1 MIIPAIDLIQGKT
14 VRLYQ
19 GSYDKTTE
27 YQQTPLQLRD
37 LYAEA
42 GAGILHFVLLDFFAS
57 IVPPYLTN
65 PDALVQ
71 VSGVFEIL
79 GGIGILVQRTRTWA
93 AYGLIALCIAVLPAN
108 IHMAM
113 NPDQFAEIPVVLLYL
128 RLPLQALIIW
138 FIWRTTRVSAP

>member
-1 MIIPAIDLIQGKT
+1 MPPISVLVVAGFFI
-14 VRLYQ
+14 
-19 GSYDKTTE
+19 
-27 YQQTPLQLRD
+27 
-37 LYAEA
+37 
-42 GAGILHFVLLDFFAS
+42 GAGVLHFVLLDFFAS
-57 IVPPYLTN
+57 IVPPYLNN

-113 NPDQFAEIPVVLLYL
+113 NPDQFAEIPLVLLYL
-128 RLPLQALIIW
+128 RLPLQALVIWIIW
-138 FIWRTTRVSAP
+138 KAGQTGAPQK